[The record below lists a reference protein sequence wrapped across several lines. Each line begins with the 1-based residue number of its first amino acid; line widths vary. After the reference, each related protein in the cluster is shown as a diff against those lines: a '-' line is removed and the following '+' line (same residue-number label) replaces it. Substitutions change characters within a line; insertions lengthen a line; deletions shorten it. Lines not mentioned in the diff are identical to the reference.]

1 MKMQLKNLYKMKVF
15 KFGGASIKDAP
26 SIKNILEIISKYEK
40 DNLVIVVSAMGK
52 TTNALEKVVDS
63 YFNDKTQLQS
73 SISDVFNFHIN
84 ILNNLFEKNHFIFSE
99 LNTSFEKLGSF
110 IKSNKSPS
118 YSFVYDQVVSLGEL
132 ISSKIIYEY
141 LQKNNI
147 DCSLID
153 ARNCIKTN
161 SKYRGGKVQWDMTNK
176 KIKEL
181 ISDSKINITQGFI
194 GSDSN
199 NFTVTLGREGSDYS
213 AAIFAYSLNAESLS
227 IWKDVPGLLNADPK
241 FFSNTK
247 LLNQISYSETIEL
260 AFYGA
265 SIIHPKTLQ
274 PLQKKEIPLFVK
286 SFKNPLS
293 NGTVIS
299 KGVDINPLVPC
310 YIFKE
315 NLILLKI
322 SSLDFSFMVEDNIS
336 HIFKQL
342 HDFKMKVDVIQ
353 NSAITFSVCF
363 FDKYNKINELIS
375 NLEGK
380 FKIQFYK
387 NVSLFTIRHFDEK
400 SIKKISNKRKL
411 LLEQRTEKTVKLI
424 FSN

>member
-1 MKMQLKNLYKMKVF
+1 MKVF

-63 YFNDKTQLQS
+63 YFNDKAQLQS
-73 SISDVFNFHIN
+73 SMSDVFNFHLN

-141 LQKNNI
+141 LLKNNM

-380 FKIQFYK
+380 FKIQIHK

>member
-1 MKMQLKNLYKMKVF
+1 MKVF

-63 YFNDKTQLQS
+63 YFNDKAQLQS

-99 LNTSFEKLGSF
+99 LNTSFEKLSSF

-141 LQKNNI
+141 LLKNNL

-380 FKIQFYK
+380 FKIQIHK

>member
-1 MKMQLKNLYKMKVF
+1 MKVF

-26 SIKNILEIISKYEK
+26 SIKNILEIISKYEM

-99 LNTSFEKLGSF
+99 LNTSFEKLSSF
-110 IKSNKSPS
+110 IKSNKSTS

-141 LQKNNI
+141 LLKNNM
-147 DCSLID
+147 DCFLID

-227 IWKDVPGLLNADPK
+227 IWKDVPGFLNADPK

-380 FKIQFYK
+380 FKIQIHK

>member
-1 MKMQLKNLYKMKVF
+1 MKVF

-63 YFNDKTQLQS
+63 YFNDKAQLQS

>member
-1 MKMQLKNLYKMKVF
+1 MKVF

-63 YFNDKTQLQS
+63 YFNDKAQLQS
-73 SISDVFNFHIN
+73 SISDVFNFHLN
-84 ILNNLFEKNHFIFSE
+84 IINNLFEKNHFIFSE

-141 LQKNNI
+141 LLKNNM

-274 PLQKKEIPLFVK
+274 PLQKKEIPLVVK

-322 SSLDFSFMVEDNIS
+322 SSLDFSFIVEDNIS

-380 FKIQFYK
+380 FKIQIHK

>member
-1 MKMQLKNLYKMKVF
+1 MKVF
-15 KFGGASIKDAP
+15 KFGGASIKDAS
-26 SIKNILEIISKYEK
+26 SIKNILKIISSYNDEK
-40 DNLVIVVSAMGK
+40 LIIVVSAMGK
-52 TTNALEKVVDS
+52 TTNALEIVVDN
-63 YFNDKTQLQS
+63 YFNNKTELQS
-73 SISDVFNFHIN
+73 SILDVFNFHSEIMMDLFKKN
-84 ILNNLFEKNHFIFSE
+84 DPVFFETSKLFEK
-99 LNTSFEKLGSF
+99 LKSF

-118 YSFVYDQVVSLGEL
+118 YSFVYDQIVSVGEL
-132 ISSKIIYEY
+132 ISSNIIHHF
-141 LQKNNI
+141 LLNNNI

-153 ARNCIKTN
+153 ARNCIKTD
-161 SKYRGGKVQWDMTNK
+161 SKYRGGKVQWDATNK
-176 KIKEL
+176 KVKEA
-181 ISDSKINITQGFI
+181 ITKTNINITQGFI
-194 GSDSN
+194 GSDKN

-213 AAIFAYSLNAESLS
+213 AAIFAYVLNAESLS

-274 PLQKKEIPLFVK
+274 PLQKKEIPLHVK
-286 SFKNPLS
+286 SFKNPKS
-293 NGTVIS
+293 KGTIIS
-299 KGVDINPLVPC
+299 KEIEIEPLVPC

-315 NLILLKI
+315 NLILIKL

-336 HIFKQL
+336 NIFKEL

-353 NSAITFSVCF
+353 NSAISFSVCF
-363 FDKYNKINELIS
+363 FDKYNNIDALVK

-380 FKIQFYK
+380 FKIEMHK
-387 NVSLFTIRHFDEK
+387 NVSLFTIRHFNEK
-400 SIKKISNKRKL
+400 SIKKVSNKRKL
-411 LLEQRTEKTVKLI
+411 VLEQRTEKTVRLI